1 MTADLLRPRSVQHS
15 ARPAVVV
22 VDDHSLVSDTVTLAL
37 RERGIEVTAVE
48 PAAFISR
55 ADDEAPPFG
64 LVLLDLDLGSGRDG
78 SELVPRLRRA
88 GWQVLL
94 FTASRNETRIAMA
107 VAAGALGWVS
117 KSSSFD
123 ALVQAVVRAAAGQP
137 LLPAVERA
145 RFVALA
151 STAGQAARAERERWQ
166 RLTPREREVV
176 SRIVAGRRPAV
187 IAKEFVVSVA
197 TVRSQI
203 RSILAKLE
211 VSSQLEVAALVRRH
225 ER

>member
-1 MTADLLRPRSVQHS
+1 VTAEMLRFPEGRSTV
-15 ARPAVVV
+15 RPNVVV
-22 VDDHSLVSDTVTLAL
+22 VDDHSLVADTVALAL
-37 RERGIEVTAVE
+37 RERGIEVVAVE
-48 PAAFISR
+48 PTVFIERIEDDAPAA
-55 ADDEAPPFG
+55 G

-78 SELVPRLRRA
+78 AELVPRLRRA

-94 FTASRNETRIAMA
+94 FTASRNETRIAVA
-107 VAAGALGWVS
+107 VAAGAIGWIS
-117 KSSSFD
+117 KSSPFD
-123 ALVQAVVRAAAGQP
+123 ALVETVVRAAAGQP
-137 LLPAVERA
+137 LLAAAERA
-145 RFVALA
+145 RFLALA
-151 STAGQAARAERERWQ
+151 RTAGQVAQLERERWQ

-211 VSSQLEVAALVRRH
+211 VGSQLEVAALVRRH